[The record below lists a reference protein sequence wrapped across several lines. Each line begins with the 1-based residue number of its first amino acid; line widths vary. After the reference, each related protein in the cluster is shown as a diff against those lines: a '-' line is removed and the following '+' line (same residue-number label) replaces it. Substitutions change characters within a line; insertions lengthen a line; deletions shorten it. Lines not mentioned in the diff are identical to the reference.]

1 MEGSLTKEIVRVA
14 DNDDDRQV
22 MADSSVDIVQTSAG
36 MLRTIDS
43 DQLRP
48 GMYVCKLLGAWVH
61 HPFWKTSFL
70 VDSEDVDKIHD
81 SRIAQL
87 VIDTA
92 RGLDVE
98 VAATCGTQAE
108 SVVPGA
114 PPSQEPAAEPPAP
127 EPPEPAAKP
136 RKVRTTSVTAQVGIE
151 AEVVRARRIFE
162 DGRDMVEAMFRNV
175 RLGRTVDTEAAMPL
189 VEAINDSVL
198 RHPQALISVAR
209 LKTADDYTYLHSMAV
224 AGLMSGLARQ
234 LGLPE
239 AQVVEAAMGG
249 LLHDMGKAVTPL
261 EILNKPGRLTNEEM
275 DVMRQHP
282 LDGHRLL
289 VAGGVQNAVVLEIA
303 LHHHE
308 RMDGSGYP
316 NQLVGENISLMSR
329 MGAVCDVYDAISS
342 DRPYKRG
349 WDPAES
355 LKQMASWNG
364 HFDPAIFQAFVRRLG
379 IYPVG
384 SLVRLE
390 SQKLAV
396 VIEQTPDSLL
406 KPKVRVFYSA
416 KLRSHVLVQDIDL
429 SRPDCQD
436 RIAQMESP
444 TEWGFRDL
452 EKLWLP

>member
-1 MEGSLTKEIVRVA
+1 
-14 DNDDDRQV
+14 
-22 MADSSVDIVQTSAG
+22 

-48 GMYVCKLLGAWVH
+48 GMYVYKLLGAWVH

-70 VDSEDVDKIHD
+70 VDSDDVEKIHG

-92 RGLDVE
+92 RGLDLE
-98 VAATCGTQAE
+98 APPAVAAQAQPVAG
-108 SVVPGA
+108 S
-114 PPSQEPAAEPPAP
+114 PPLPPATEPSAAEPT
-127 EPPEPAAKP
+127 EPAAKA
-136 RKVRTTSVTAQVGIE
+136 RTVRTTSVTAQVAIE
-151 AEVVRARRIFE
+151 SEVVRARKIFE
-162 DGRDMVEAMFRNV
+162 DGREMVEAMFRDV

-189 VEAINDSVL
+189 VQAINDSVL

-239 AQVVEAAMGG
+239 AQVVDAAMGG

-261 EILNKPGRLTNEEM
+261 EILNKPGKLTDEEM
-275 DVMRQHP
+275 DIMRHHP
-282 LDGHRLL
+282 TDGHRLL

-308 RMDGSGYP
+308 KMDGSGYP
-316 NQLVGENISLMSR
+316 NQLAGENISWMSR

-342 DRPYKRG
+342 DRPYKRA

-355 LKQMASWNG
+355 LKRMASWQG
-364 HFDPAIFQAFVRRLG
+364 HFDPAVFQAFVRRLG

-396 VIEQTPDSLL
+396 VIEQTPDALL
-406 KPKVRVFYSA
+406 TPKVRVFYSA

-444 TEWGFRDL
+444 TDWGFRDL

>member
-1 MEGSLTKEIVRVA
+1 
-14 DNDDDRQV
+14 
-22 MADSSVDIVQTSAG
+22 

-48 GMYVCKLLGAWVH
+48 GMYVYKLLGAWVH

-70 VDSEDVDKIHD
+70 VDSEDVDRIHS
-81 SRIAQL
+81 SRIEQL

-98 VAATCGTQAE
+98 
-108 SVVPGA
+108 SGA
-114 PPSQEPAAEPPAP
+114 QPVQEPVEQAPAAMP
-127 EPPEPAAKP
+127 EPPST
-136 RKVRTTSVTAQVGIE
+136 RTARTNGVTAQVGIE
-151 AEVVRARRIFE
+151 AEVVRARRIVE
-162 DGRDMVEAMFRNV
+162 DGRDTVEAMFRDV

-189 VEAINDSVL
+189 VEAINASVL

-224 AGLMSGLARQ
+224 AGLMSGLGRQ

-261 EILNKPGRLTNEEM
+261 DILNKPGRLTSEEM
-275 DVMRQHP
+275 EVMRQHP

-289 VAGGVQNAVVLEIA
+289 LAGGVQNAVVLEIA

-308 RMDGSGYP
+308 KMDGSGYP
-316 NQLVGENISLMSR
+316 NGLVGEGISLMSR

-355 LKQMASWNG
+355 LKQMASWKG
-364 HFDPAIFQAFVRRLG
+364 HFDPVIFQAFVRRLG

-396 VIEQTPDSLL
+396 VIEQAPGALL

-416 KLRSHVLVQDIDL
+416 RLRSHVLLQDIDL
-429 SRPDCQD
+429 SRPECQD
-436 RIAQMESP
+436 RIVQMESP
-444 TEWGFRDL
+444 ADWGFRDL

>member
-1 MEGSLTKEIVRVA
+1 
-14 DNDDDRQV
+14 
-22 MADSSVDIVQTSAG
+22 

-48 GMYVCKLLGAWVH
+48 GMYVYKLLGAWVH

-70 VDSEDVDKIHD
+70 VDSDDVDKIHG
-81 SRIAQL
+81 SRIEQL

-92 RGLDVE
+92 RGLDLE
-98 VAATCGTQAE
+98 T
-108 SVVPGA
+108 
-114 PPSQEPAAEPPAP
+114 PAAAHAAADA
-127 EPPEPAAKP
+127 PPEPELPEPSEPPKP
-136 RKVRTTSVTAQVGIE
+136 ACTSRTAHTNSVTAQVGIE
-151 AEVVRARRIFE
+151 SEVVRARKIFE
-162 DGRDMVEAMFRNV
+162 DGRDMVEAMFRDV

-189 VEAINDSVL
+189 VQAINDSVL

-261 EILNKPGRLTNEEM
+261 DILNKPGKLTDEEM
-275 DVMRQHP
+275 DIMRQHP
-282 LDGHRLL
+282 MDGHRLL

-308 RMDGSGYP
+308 KMDGTGYP
-316 NQLVGENISLMSR
+316 NQLAGETISLMSR

-342 DRPYKRG
+342 DRPYKRA

-355 LKQMASWNG
+355 LKRMASWQG
-364 HFDPAIFQAFVRRLG
+364 HFDPAVFQAFVRRLG

-396 VIEQTPDSLL
+396 VIEQTADALL

-444 TEWGFRDL
+444 TDWGFRDL

>member
-1 MEGSLTKEIVRVA
+1 
-14 DNDDDRQV
+14 
-22 MADSSVDIVQTSAG
+22 

-48 GMYVCKLLGAWVH
+48 GMYVYKLLGAWVH

-70 VDSEDVDKIHD
+70 VDSDDVEKIHD
-81 SRIAQL
+81 SRIEQL

-92 RGLDVE
+92 RGVDVE
-98 VAATCGTQAE
+98 APTSSGASAE
-108 SVVPGA
+108 PGV
-114 PPSQEPAAEPPAP
+114 PPSPAPAAP
-127 EPPEPAAKP
+127 EPPEPAAEP
-136 RKVRTTSVTAQVGIE
+136 RSVRTNSVTAQVGIE

-162 DGRDMVEAMFRNV
+162 DGRDMVEAMFRDV

-239 AQVVEAAMGG
+239 SQVVEAAMGG

-261 EILNKPGRLTNEEM
+261 EILNKPGRLTSEEM

-308 RMDGSGYP
+308 KMDGSGYP

-355 LKQMASWNG
+355 LKQMASWKG
-364 HFDPAIFQAFVRRLG
+364 HFDPTIFQAFVRRLG

-396 VIEQTPDSLL
+396 VIEQSPDSLL

-444 TEWGFRDL
+444 SEWGFRDL

>member
-1 MEGSLTKEIVRVA
+1 MPVAGSSL
-14 DNDDDRQV
+14 
-22 MADSSVDIVQTSAG
+22 DIVQTRAG

-48 GMYVCKLLGAWVH
+48 GMYVYKLLGAWVH

-70 VDSEDVDKIHD
+70 VDSEDVEKIHG
-81 SRIAQL
+81 SRIEQL

-92 RGLDVE
+92 RGLDVDTGSA
-98 VAATCGTQAE
+98 VADGLASDMPAAAPQPLPAE
-108 SVVPGA
+108 SA
-114 PPSQEPAAEPPAP
+114 ST
-127 EPPEPAAKP
+127 
-136 RKVRTTSVTAQVGIE
+136 RTARTNSVTAQVGIE

-162 DGRDMVEAMFRNV
+162 DGRDTVEAMFRDV

-234 LGLPE
+234 LGLPD

-261 EILNKPGRLTNEEM
+261 DILNKPGRLTNEEM
-275 DVMRQHP
+275 EVMRQHP

-308 RMDGSGYP
+308 KMDGSGYP
-316 NQLVGENISLMSR
+316 NRLVGEEISLMSR

-355 LKQMASWNG
+355 LKQMASWKG

-396 VIEQTPDSLL
+396 VIEQTPDALL
-406 KPKVRVFYSA
+406 KPKVRAFYSA
-416 KLRSHVLVQDIDL
+416 KLRSHVLLQDIDL
-429 SRPDCQD
+429 SRADCQD

-444 TEWGFRDL
+444 ADWGFRDL